1 MIVSFRSKALEE
13 VFTKGSTRKLPQER
27 IRKITMILD
36 AMHAAVSLKD
46 LNFPA
51 FRLHQLKAPPYR
63 GYGSIDVTGNYRIVF
78 RFDDGE
84 INDVEYVDTH

>member
-13 VFTKGSTRKLPQER
+13 VFTKGTSKKLLQER
-27 IRKITMILD
+27 IKKIKKILD
-36 AMHAAVSLKD
+36 AMHGAVSLKD

-63 GYGSIDVTGNYRIVF
+63 GYWSIDVTGNYRLVF
-78 RFDDGE
+78 RFDDGGISE
-84 INDVEYVDTH
+84 VEYVDTH